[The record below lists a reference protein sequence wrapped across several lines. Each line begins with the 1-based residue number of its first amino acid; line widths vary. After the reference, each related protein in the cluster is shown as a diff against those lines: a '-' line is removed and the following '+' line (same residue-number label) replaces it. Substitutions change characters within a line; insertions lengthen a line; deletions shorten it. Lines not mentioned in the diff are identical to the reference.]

1 MTSKNK
7 QLYTP
12 KRKKCGFNEENMP
25 IDTTKLLEEA
35 QSWDPNIRINW
46 TELGT
51 KYGLTIANRG
61 QVIKEF
67 LSQHD
72 IPAAC
77 TQQRPN
83 RAPRRSKKKL
93 PGGRVSFPMHQPVC
107 KQKQKVANKVTSGE
121 IQIGREIV
129 QTTYSSYTTDSSTLS
144 ISEITKQNSAREI
157 PIMHIRQKLLEK
169 HERLGIIR
177 NNPDNYFVN
186 LSEEDTKSR
195 LAELGESYDSKMTI
209 EEVQQKLKTICRT
222 RHFKLW
228 HDHSEIAGHSHILV
242 LLSAVYDPAFYI
254 ISQVK
259 R

>member
-83 RAPRRSKKKL
+83 RAPRQSKKKL
-93 PGGRVSFPMHQPVC
+93 PGGCHSQCINLYVSR
-107 KQKQKVANKVTSGE
+107 N
-121 IQIGREIV
+121 R
-129 QTTYSSYTTDSSTLS
+129 
-144 ISEITKQNSAREI
+144 
-157 PIMHIRQKLLEK
+157 KLQ
-169 HERLGIIR
+169 
-177 NNPDNYFVN
+177 
-186 LSEEDTKSR
+186 TKSPQ
-195 LAELGESYDSKMTI
+195 EKFG
-209 EEVQQKLKTICRT
+209 
-222 RHFKLW
+222 
-228 HDHSEIAGHSHILV
+228 
-242 LLSAVYDPAFYI
+242 
-254 ISQVK
+254 
-259 R
+259 

>member
-1 MTSKNK
+1 
-7 QLYTP
+7 
-12 KRKKCGFNEENMP
+12 
-25 IDTTKLLEEA
+25 
-35 QSWDPNIRINW
+35 
-46 TELGT
+46 LGT

-72 IPAAC
+72 IPAVC

-144 ISEITKQNSAREI
+144 ISEITK
-157 PIMHIRQKLLEK
+157 
-169 HERLGIIR
+169 
-177 NNPDNYFVN
+177 
-186 LSEEDTKSR
+186 
-195 LAELGESYDSKMTI
+195 
-209 EEVQQKLKTICRT
+209 
-222 RHFKLW
+222 
-228 HDHSEIAGHSHILV
+228 
-242 LLSAVYDPAFYI
+242 
-254 ISQVK
+254 
-259 R
+259 